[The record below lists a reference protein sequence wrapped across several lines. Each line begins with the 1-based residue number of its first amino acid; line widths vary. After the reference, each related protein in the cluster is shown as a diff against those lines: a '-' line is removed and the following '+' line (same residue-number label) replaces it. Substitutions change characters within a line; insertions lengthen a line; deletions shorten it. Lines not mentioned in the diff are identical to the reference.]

1 MMPMLIMTVVM
12 TVGLVMPVFV
22 TRGMAH
28 PLDNRRDAGSQSER
42 TRFRID
48 GSGRC
53 PDKQSA
59 EPQYASRQCRV
70 FSSNDSEHR
79 VSECV

>member
-28 PLDNRRDAGSQSER
+28 PLDNRRDACS
-42 TRFRID
+42 
-48 GSGRC
+48 
-53 PDKQSA
+53 
-59 EPQYASRQCRV
+59 
-70 FSSNDSEHR
+70 
-79 VSECV
+79 